1 MIRGREVLGDDIAG
15 FTEVQAMVGPKSGAP
30 GPRTGREKG
39 RKVRLGECFWLVQ
52 RANEVADLLV
62 VKSE

>member
-1 MIRGREVLGDDIAG
+1 MRGREAVGDDIAG
-15 FTEVQAMVGPKSGAP
+15 FTEVQAMVGPKSGAA

-39 RKVRLGECFWLVQ
+39 RKVRLGECFWLVE
-52 RANEVADLLV
+52 RVFEVADLLV